1 MCAHVVC
8 AFSHFVTDISGQRAW
23 FNVEEASYGVMGAN
37 FTSLELMALY
47 VAAAMHDYDHP
58 GRTNAFLVS
67 THAKEAILYNDRS
80 VLENHHA
87 AAAWSLLLS
96 NDECNFLKFLD
107 KAEFKRFRYLVIEA
121 ILATDLKRHFE
132 IVAEFNSKA
141 NEEDSP
147 GVDWTQEDDRLL
159 VMEIAIK
166 LADINGPCKIHDIHV
181 QWTFR
186 IAEEFYEQGDEEAE
200 LGLPISPFMDREHPQ
215 LARLQESFI
224 NHLVAPLCKACA
236 EAGILPGYWIED
248 QDLDDEN
255 GDNGGG
261 GTHPGDDGGDP
272 DLTTADDLSIATT
285 TCQETDNEENDESS
299 YSDDNPTNFCSRVS
313 AGFVGGGSTCRR
325 RIFCLQTK
333 HLQDNHRHWM
343 GVIKVLPFIFF

>member
-1 MCAHVVC
+1 M
-8 AFSHFVTDISGQRAW
+8 SPDISGQRAW
-23 FNVEEASYGVMGAN
+23 FSVEEASYGIMGAN

-87 AAAWSLLLS
+87 AAAWSLLLNS
-96 NDECNFLKFLD
+96 DECNFLKYLD

-141 NEEDSP
+141 NEDDSP
-147 GVDWTQEDDRLL
+147 GIDWTQEDDRLL
-159 VMEIAIK
+159 VMEICIK
-166 LADINGPCKIHDIHV
+166 LADINGPCKVHDIHV
-181 QWTFR
+181 QWTYR

-200 LGLPISPFMDREHPQ
+200 LGLPISPFMDRDHPQ

-248 QDLDDEN
+248 PEE
-255 GDNGGG
+255 DNDNNPLAASSTNNPAKRVSEEGAEQ
-261 GTHPGDDGGDP
+261 

-285 TCQETDNEENDESS
+285 SCQETDNDESS
-299 YSDDNPTNFCSRVS
+299 YSEENPTSFCNRVI
-313 AGFVGGGSTCRR
+313 GGGHTSKR

-343 GVIKVLPFIFF
+343 AVIKVEICNT